1 MFGEITGWLVAFKY
15 PAGDA
20 APHWLE
26 ILDAERESAVQT
38 ACALAAERWPEAAV
52 FKIVPVM
59 DF

>member
-20 APHWLE
+20 APQWLE
-26 ILDAERESAVQT
+26 IRDAERDRAVAA
-38 ACALAAERWPEAAV
+38 ACAEASQRWPEAAV
-52 FKIVPVM
+52 FKVVPVM